1 MLNQLDARDERGE
14 PLASG
19 RYDHLFDSLA
29 RTETP
34 RPAMQGVA
42 GADQDRTGDL
52 EQEGLSNVFG
62 KFDKK
67 GT

>member
-1 MLNQLDARDERGE
+1 MFNNLDARDKNDK
-14 PLASG
+14 PTASG
-19 RYDHLFDSLA
+19 PYDHLFDVQA

-34 RPAMQGVA
+34 RPGLEGVA
-42 GADQDRTGDL
+42 GGDQPDDQTPMDI
-52 EQEGLSNVFG
+52 GLSNMFG